1 LSRLLIRKKI
11 MRKIIKDII
20 IQGLGGLIV
29 AGVVYLIVE
38 SLVISGIVAFTL
50 LFLVMIKPVILILN
64 KLVQRTN
71 WYKNQLADGLK
82 FRKQISLDLDICN
95 LGSNSG
101 KFAFSYEGMGLK
113 GENWAVGP
121 QALSY
126 DFRVLKNYSSYLKE
140 GAAVFI
146 PLCPFSS
153 CVKEYEDDSA
163 NHKYYSFLHPILIL
177 NYSQSTKEKVMRFVN
192 APFQSSP
199 LTAIKRLIKDVPDAN
214 DILLGSNSMD
224 VESLEK
230 DANKYLDSW
239 KMEFSISDLDA
250 QVSEQ
255 NCDCIAYNTNLL
267 TEMISFCLERNL
279 KPVFV
284 LPPTTKTLSS
294 KLSESFRESYIYS
307 FIRNANTHQVPFL
320 NYLDDDRFLDNELF
334 LNSLFLNAKGRKVFT
349 TIVLKELGI
358 IS

>member
-1 LSRLLIRKKI
+1 
-11 MRKIIKDII
+11 MRKIIKKII
-20 IQGLGGLIV
+20 IQGFCGLIV

-50 LFLVMIKPVILILN
+50 LFLVMIKPVILVLN
-64 KLVQRTN
+64 KLGQRTN
-71 WYKNQLADGLK
+71 WYNNQLADGLK
-82 FRKQISLDLDICN
+82 FRKQILFDLDVCN

-121 QALSY
+121 QTLSY

-146 PLCPFSS
+146 SLCPFSG
-153 CVKEYEDDSA
+153 CVKEYEDDAA

-177 NYSQSTKEKVMRFVN
+177 NYSQSTKEKVMQFVN
-192 APFQSSP
+192 THFQYSHM
-199 LTAIKRLIKDVPDAN
+199 TAIKRLLKDVPATN
-214 DILLGSNSMD
+214 DIMLSSNSMD

-230 DANKYLDSW
+230 DANTYLNAW
-239 KMEFSISDLDA
+239 KLEFSISDLDA
-250 QVSEQ
+250 PVSKQ
-255 NCDCIAYNTNLL
+255 NGDCITYNTNLL
-267 TEMISFCLERNL
+267 AEIISFCLERNL

-284 LPPTTKTLSS
+284 LPPTTKALSS
-294 KLSESFRESYIYS
+294 KLSERFRESYIYS

-320 NYLDDDRFLDNELF
+320 NYLDDARFSDNELF
-334 LNSLFLNAKGRKVFT
+334 FNSFFLNVKGRKIFT
-349 TIVLKELGI
+349 TIVLQEIGLV
-358 IS
+358 